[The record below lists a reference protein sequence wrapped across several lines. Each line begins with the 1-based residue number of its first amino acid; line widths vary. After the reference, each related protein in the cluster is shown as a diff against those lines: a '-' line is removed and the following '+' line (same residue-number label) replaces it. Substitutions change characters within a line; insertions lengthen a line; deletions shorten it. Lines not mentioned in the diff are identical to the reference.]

1 MRATVVQMNAT
12 ENKSENL
19 SQAATLIDSACASDR
34 PDMVA
39 LPEYFSCLAGADDM
53 RAAADSFPD
62 GAVYEFAR
70 ETARRHKILLHIGS
84 TMESGPAGSYFNT
97 TLVFD
102 PDGEELA
109 RYRKIHL
116 FDIDTPGGE
125 SYRESDVI
133 KRGDDIITYAYRNR
147 TIGCTICY
155 DIRFS
160 ELYGRLGDA
169 DIIMIPA
176 AFTLETGKD
185 HWEVLC
191 RARAIETQSY
201 VLAPAQTGFHM
212 ENGEQ
217 RACFGNSM
225 IVDPWGHVVARVSN
239 GIGYAT
245 ANLDFS
251 YQSRI
256 REILPV
262 SQHHVL
268 N

>member
-1 MRATVVQMNAT
+1 MRATVVQMNAM
-12 ENKSENL
+12 ENKSQNL
-19 SQAATLIDSACASDR
+19 DQAATLIESACASDK

-39 LPEYFSCLAGADDM
+39 LPEYFSCLAGDDDM
-53 RAAADSFPD
+53 RAAADPFPG

-70 ETARRHKILLHIGS
+70 ETARRQRILLHAGS
-84 TMESGPAGSYFNT
+84 TMEAGPTGHCFNT
-97 TLVFD
+97 TLVFG

-125 SYRESDVI
+125 VYRESNVI
-133 KRGDDIITYAYRNR
+133 ERGEDIVSYTYRNR

-160 ELYGRLGDA
+160 ELYKRLAGA

-201 VLAPAQTGFHM
+201 VLAPAQTGFHV
-212 ENGEQ
+212 ENGER
-217 RACFGNSM
+217 RACYGNSM
-225 IVDPWGHVVARVSN
+225 IVDPWGQVVARVSN

-245 ANLDFS
+245 ANLDFN
-251 YQSRI
+251 YQSQI

-268 N
+268 S